1 MDLGLR
7 GRTAFVAAS
16 SRGLGRAIALELAR
30 EGASLFLCARGG
42 EALQAAAVAVAE
54 ASKTS
59 PGSAGATIASATADL
74 ATSDGI
80 NAAFDAAVAELGHID
95 ILVTNAGG
103 PPAGPFESHDW
114 SAWQRAVDLTLRSAV
129 ELTRRALPGMRERK
143 WGRVIN
149 VTSIAVKQPVD
160 NLILSNAVRSAV
172 TGFARTLANEVAT
185 DGITVNNI
193 LPGYTRTERVEE
205 LADATAAREGG
216 GRSRGDILARF
227 ESQIPMHRLGEPPE
241 FAALAAF
248 LASERAS
255 YITGQSIAVDGG
267 WIRSLL

>member
-1 MDLGLR
+1 VDLGLR
-7 GRTAFVAAS
+7 GKVALVAAA
-16 SRGLGRAIALELAR
+16 SRGLGRAIALELAN
-30 EGASLFLCARGG
+30 EGARLVLCARGADGLDSARREIVDNTGG
-42 EALQAAAVAVAE
+42 EVH
-54 ASKTS
+54 
-59 PGSAGATIASATADL
+59 TIAADL
-74 ATSDGI
+74 SDHAQLSRVAADALATFGR
-80 NAAFDAAVAELGHID
+80 ID

-103 PPAGPFESHDW
+103 PPAGVFETHQW
-114 SAWQRAVDLTLRSAV
+114 EAWQRAVNLTLRSAV
-129 ELTRRALPGMRERK
+129 ELTRAALPGMRERR

-149 VTSIAVKQPVD
+149 VTSITVKQPVD
-160 NLILSNAVRSAV
+160 NLILSNSIRAAV

-205 LADATAAREGG
+205 LADATAKKEGVT
-216 GRSRGDILARF
+216 RKDIIARF
-227 ESQIPMHRLGEPPE
+227 EREIPMRRLGEPKE

-267 WIRSLL
+267 WIKGLL